1 MLLKVTI
8 NYVLK
13 YVILLF
19 LLSFSVH
26 FHVFELT
33 RQLPRFSMYALT
45 NEHTD
50 DEPESYVKFFLN
62 DRVQRV

>member
-1 MLLKVTI
+1 MLYST
-8 NYVLK
+8 
-13 YVILLF
+13 F
-19 LLSFSVH
+19 LTDTFLSFSVH

-62 DRVQRV
+62 DRVQRVYFL